1 MKYLNLEGLK
11 HLVDLLK
18 EMINSKVE
26 KVDGKGLSTVDFTTA
41 YETKLKGIKDGA
53 EVNKIDTISVNGS
66 DLPIGNKKVNIEIPD
81 TSEFQTAAEVEEDIT
96 EKGYQTAAE
105 VESTISKKGY
115 QTSAQVS
122 SAIASAIKGIQGI
135 KYSVVTALPQSGEA
149 GTIYL
154 VSNSGSGKNI
164 YDEYIWVTDKF
175 ELLGTTEVDLT
186 GYLKDTDL
194 VEITEAEVDEL
205 FN

>member
-66 DLPIGNKKVNIEIPD
+66 DLPISGKKVDIEIPD
-81 TSEFQTAAEVEEDIT
+81 VSEFQTAAEVE
-96 EKGYQTAAE
+96 
-105 VESTISKKGY
+105 
-115 QTSAQVS
+115 

-164 YDEYIWVTDKF
+164 YDEYIWITDKF

-186 GYLKDTDL
+186 GYVKDSDL
-194 VEITEAEVDEL
+194 VAITTSEIDEL
-205 FN
+205 FAE